1 MVRQSSAIQKNE
13 IKCALRMFL
22 DSFLSQLLH
31 LKVPLMSGKFKRV
44 RNRHQENEI
53 WGLDAKVC
61 FSVLGLDILVFR
73 CFAMREFPKMLVTG
87 WHLEII
93 GFCWSGWM
101 FLKGSADHPTT
112 GTGPTQQK
120 IQLIHWSKWTL
131 YNRKIE
137 WHSHFKNKT
146 GLCRKNTFIPFP
158 SWMFQNL
165 HFEEGLVMPFF
176 SGKLPPTKQI
186 PLLLHWSRGSW
197 MVLFRCG
204 TESIRQ
210 ALGHFFFQMPGGSSE
225 GLQWYTPV
233 TGRGKLTMEN
243 GPIEDVFPIEH
254 GDFSWLYVSFR
265 DCITNNGFPSKEFF
279 A

>member
-146 GLCRKNTFIPFP
+146 GLCRKNAFIPFP
-158 SWMFQNL
+158 SWIFQNL

-186 PLLLHWSRGSW
+186 NPVVAPLEPRILDGAVSVWHRIDSAG
-197 MVLFRCG
+197 
-204 TESIRQ
+204 
-210 ALGHFFFQMPGGSSE
+210 LGAFFFPDARWLEWRITVIHPG
-225 GLQWYTPV
+225 
-233 TGRGKLTMEN
+233 N
-243 GPIEDVFPIEH
+243 GV
-254 GDFSWLYVSFR
+254 R
-265 DCITNNGFPSKEFF
+265 
-279 A
+279 